1 MARQNAPIVDEL
13 IDVKTYSF
21 FYKRNKLISNKS
33 YNYAH
38 FTIKMFVAVQN
49 IKKSNIPHI
58 NNDSNNDI
66 CTIVI
71 KIYLKEQQIF
81 CPRYFKNL

>member
-1 MARQNAPIVDEL
+1 MLKHIH
-13 IDVKTYSF
+13 F

-38 FTIKMFVAVQN
+38 FTIKMFVAVKN

-71 KIYLKEQQIF
+71 KYIVK
-81 CPRYFKNL
+81 